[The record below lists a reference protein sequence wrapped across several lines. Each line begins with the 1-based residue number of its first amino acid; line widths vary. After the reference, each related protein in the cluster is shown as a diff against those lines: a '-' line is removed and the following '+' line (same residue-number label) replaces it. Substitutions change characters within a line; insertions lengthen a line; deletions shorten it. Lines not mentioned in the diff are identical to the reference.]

1 MSDSPHDF
9 ADLYGRVE
17 HALTQSGFLQ
27 KKPSRAKA
35 DWKKFADALGE
46 EFFANVR
53 KSQISETLLRT
64 PPEVF
69 ANLGDKTDWEGVAPI
84 GNVQMLFL
92 NGVCQVRHNLI
103 HGNKF
108 IGSEKDRERDVTL
121 VREALAVLQL
131 AVQHCSKIRAF
142 LKKA

>member
-1 MSDSPHDF
+1 MSDSPHDL

-17 HALTQSGFLQ
+17 HALTQCGFLQ

-35 DWKKFADALGE
+35 DWKKFADVLGE

-53 KSQISETLLRT
+53 KAQIAETLLTT

-69 ANLGDKTDWEGVAPI
+69 ANLGDKTDWEGVEPI
-84 GNVQMLFL
+84 GKVQMLFL

-108 IGSEKDRERDVTL
+108 IGSEKDRERDITL

-131 AVQHCSKIRAF
+131 AVQNCPEIRAF
-142 LKKA
+142 LEKA